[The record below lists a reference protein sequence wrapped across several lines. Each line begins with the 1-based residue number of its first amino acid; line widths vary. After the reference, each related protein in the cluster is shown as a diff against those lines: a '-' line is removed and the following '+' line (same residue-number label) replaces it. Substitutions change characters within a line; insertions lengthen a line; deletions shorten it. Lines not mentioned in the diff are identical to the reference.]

1 VSGGELEL
9 DAAEGFVDPD
19 LGAEFPGLRLR
30 WVTLQAR
37 PGPSTDQLKQRLR
50 QLSNRLRGDSV
61 VAMRTHPIPQ
71 AYRVFFR
78 QIGLDPDV
86 TRVPSEQAAV
96 SRLLH
101 GRLQSRDLLADALLV
116 ALVET
121 GVPVWAL
128 DADVVDVAGP
138 GIRPALPGEHLGAG
152 QDAPALADGQLV
164 IADARAVHGVLFG
177 ELAPGHAPS
186 AGTSRVALFA
196 VGVDGVP
203 SIHLEEALW
212 IASEGMRR
220 S

>member
-1 VSGGELEL
+1 VSGELDL
-9 DAAEGFVDPD
+9 DAAEGFVDPS
-19 LGAEFPGLRLR
+19 LRAEFPGLRLR
-30 WVTLQAR
+30 WMTVEAR
-37 PGPSTDQLKQRLR
+37 PGPSTDELKQRLR
-50 QLSNRLRGDSV
+50 QLSNRFRGDSV

-101 GRLQSRDLLADALLV
+101 GHLQSLDAIADATLI

-128 DADVVDVAGP
+128 DADVVDVAGL
-138 GIRPALPGEHLGAG
+138 GIRPALAGERLGTNE
-152 QDAPALADGQLV
+152 DAPALAAGQLV
-164 IADARAVHGVLFG
+164 IADPRCVHGVLFG
-177 ELAPGHAPS
+177 EIAAGHAPS
-186 AGTSRVALFA
+186 SGTSRVALYA
-196 VGVDGVP
+196 VGVEGVP

-212 IASEGMRR
+212 IASEPLVRP
-220 S
+220 